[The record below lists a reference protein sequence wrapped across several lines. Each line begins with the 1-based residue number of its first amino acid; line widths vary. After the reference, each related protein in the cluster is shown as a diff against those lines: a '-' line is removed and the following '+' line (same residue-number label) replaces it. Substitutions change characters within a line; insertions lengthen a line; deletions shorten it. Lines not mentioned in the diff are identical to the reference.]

1 MARQLHEKKVRGL
14 GKEEYIVRHCDVLII
29 GGGIIGCSIAY
40 YTSKYGRDVTIIE
53 KGEFVSGTSS
63 RCDGN
68 ILAID
73 KDPGFDSQM
82 SLVSQKLVTD
92 LSEELEHSFEYRAP
106 GSILVC
112 ESDEEME
119 AAQQWVNRQKEAG
132 LPFRMLDRQDIREE
146 SPFFADDLLGG
157 LECATDSTVNPYL
170 LAFSLVSE
178 AQKFGAK
185 AFKQT
190 VVKSMEIETDGSF
203 VVETTNGTFTAQQV
217 VNAAGVWAPKIGQM
231 LNINIPIEPRKGH
244 IIVAS
249 RQQHVGCRKV
259 MEFGYLIS
267 KFGGK
272 RKVDALTEK
281 YGVALVF
288 EPTESQNFLI
298 GSSREFVGFH
308 TRINNEVIKC
318 IANRAIR
325 FYPKMADMMVIR
337 SYAGLRPW
345 TEDHLPIISR
355 VEHIPNYFIA
365 AGHEGDGIS
374 LAAVTGKVIEEL
386 LNEKETIIPIEPLR
400 LSRFTERVLNG

>member
-1 MARQLHEKKVRGL
+1 M
-14 GKEEYIVRHCDVLII
+14 RHCDVLII

-53 KGEFVSGTSS
+53 KGEFVRGTSS

-119 AAQQWVNRQKEAG
+119 AAQQWVNRQKDAG

-170 LAFSLVSE
+170 LAFSLLAES
-178 AQKFGAK
+178 KKMGAK
-185 AFKQT
+185 AINHT
-190 VVKSMEIETDGSF
+190 EVKEMKRDIGGSF
-203 VVETTNGTFTAQQV
+203 IVETTNGTFTAKQV
-217 VNAAGVWAPKIGQM
+217 VNAAGAWAPKIGQM
-231 LNINIPIEPRKGH
+231 LDVNIPIEPRKGH

-355 VEHIPNYFIA
+355 VDHIPNYYIA

>member
-1 MARQLHEKKVRGL
+1 M
-14 GKEEYIVRHCDVLII
+14 RHCDVLII

-119 AAQQWVNRQKEAG
+119 AAQQWEDKQKEAG

-170 LAFSLVSE
+170 LAFSLLSE

-190 VVKSMEIETDGSF
+190 EVKSMNIETNGSF
-203 VVETTNGTFTAQQV
+203 VVETTNGTFTAKQV

-231 LNINIPIEPRKGH
+231 LNVNIPIEPRKGH

-267 KFGGK
+267 KLARK

>member
-1 MARQLHEKKVRGL
+1 M
-14 GKEEYIVRHCDVLII
+14 RHCDVLII

-82 SLVSQKLVTD
+82 SLVSQKLVTE

-119 AAQQWVNRQKEAG
+119 AAQQWVDRQKEVG
-132 LPFRMLDRQDIREE
+132 LPFRMLDRQDIRAE

-170 LAFSLVSE
+170 LAFSLLAE
-178 AQKFGAK
+178 AKKFGAK
-185 AFKQT
+185 AFNHT
-190 VVKSMEIETDGSF
+190 EVKEMKRNIDGSF
-203 VVETTNGTFTAQQV
+203 IVETTNGTFTAKQV

-231 LNINIPIEPRKGH
+231 LDVHIPIEPRKGH

-249 RQQHVGCRKV
+249 RQQHVGSRKV

-308 TRINNEVIKC
+308 TKINNEVIKC

-400 LSRFTERVLNG
+400 LSRFTERVLSG

>member
-1 MARQLHEKKVRGL
+1 M
-14 GKEEYIVRHCDVLII
+14 RHCDVLII

-119 AAQQWVNRQKEAG
+119 AAQQWVNRQKDAG

-170 LAFSLVSE
+170 LAFSLLAES
-178 AQKFGAK
+178 KKMGAK
-185 AFKQT
+185 AINHT
-190 VVKSMEIETDGSF
+190 EVKEMKRDIDGSF
-203 VVETTNGTFTAQQV
+203 IVETTNGTFTAKQV

-231 LNINIPIEPRKGH
+231 LDVNIPIEPRKGH

-281 YGVALVF
+281 YGAALVF

-355 VEHIPNYFIA
+355 VDHIPNYYIA

-386 LNEKETIIPIEPLR
+386 LNEKETIIPIEPLC

>member
-1 MARQLHEKKVRGL
+1 M
-14 GKEEYIVRHCDVLII
+14 RHCDVLII

-170 LAFSLVSE
+170 LAFALLTESK
-178 AQKFGAK
+178 KFGTK
-185 AFKQT
+185 AFNHT
-190 VVKSMEIETDGSF
+190 EVKEMKRDIDGSF
-203 VVETTNGTFTAQQV
+203 IVETTNGTFTAKQV

-231 LNINIPIEPRKGH
+231 LDVNIPIEPRKGH

-267 KFGGK
+267 KFGGQ

-308 TRINNEVIKC
+308 TRINNDVIKC

-325 FYPKMADMMVIR
+325 FYPKMVDMMVIR

>member
-1 MARQLHEKKVRGL
+1 M
-14 GKEEYIVRHCDVLII
+14 RHCDVLII

-92 LSEELEHSFEYRAP
+92 LSEKLEYSFEYRAP

-170 LAFSLVSE
+170 LAFSLLSE

-190 VVKSMEIETDGSF
+190 EVKSMNIETNGSF
-203 VVETTNGTFTAQQV
+203 VVETTNGTFTAKQV

-231 LNINIPIEPRKGH
+231 LNVNIPIEPRKGH

>member
-1 MARQLHEKKVRGL
+1 M
-14 GKEEYIVRHCDVLII
+14 RHCDVLII
-29 GGGIIGCSIAY
+29 GGGIIGCSMAY

-119 AAQQWVNRQKEAG
+119 AAQQWVNRQKKAG

-170 LAFSLVSE
+170 LAFSLLSE

-190 VVKSMEIETDGSF
+190 EVKSMKIETNGSF
-203 VVETTNGTFTAQQV
+203 VVETTNGTFTAKQV

-231 LNINIPIEPRKGH
+231 LDINIPIEPRKGH

-272 RKVDALTEK
+272 RKVDVLTEK

>member
-1 MARQLHEKKVRGL
+1 M
-14 GKEEYIVRHCDVLII
+14 RHCDVLII

-119 AAQQWVNRQKEAG
+119 AAQQWVNRQKKAG

-170 LAFSLVSE
+170 LAFSLLSE

-190 VVKSMEIETDGSF
+190 EVKSMKIETNGSF
-203 VVETTNGTFTAQQV
+203 VVETTNGTFTAKQV

-231 LNINIPIEPRKGH
+231 LDINIPIEPRKGH

-325 FYPKMADMMVIR
+325 FYPKMANMMVIR

>member
-1 MARQLHEKKVRGL
+1 M
-14 GKEEYIVRHCDVLII
+14 RHCDVLII

-170 LAFSLVSE
+170 LAFALLAESK
-178 AQKFGAK
+178 KFGTK
-185 AFKQT
+185 AFNHT
-190 VVKSMEIETDGSF
+190 EVKEMKRDIDGSF
-203 VVETTNGTFTAQQV
+203 IVETTNGTFTAKQV
-217 VNAAGVWAPKIGQM
+217 MNAAGVWAPKIGQM
-231 LNINIPIEPRKGH
+231 LDVNIPIEPRKGH

-267 KFGGK
+267 KFGGQ

-308 TRINNEVIKC
+308 TRINNDVIKC

-325 FYPKMADMMVIR
+325 FYPKMVDMMVIR

>member
-1 MARQLHEKKVRGL
+1 M
-14 GKEEYIVRHCDVLII
+14 RHCDVLII

-82 SLVSQKLVTD
+82 SLVSQKLVTS

-132 LPFRMLDRQDIREE
+132 LPFRMLDRKDIREE

-170 LAFSLVSE
+170 LAFALLAESK
-178 AQKFGAK
+178 KFGTK
-185 AFKQT
+185 AFNHT
-190 VVKSMEIETDGSF
+190 EVKEMKRDIDGSF
-203 VVETTNGTFTAQQV
+203 IVETTNGTFTAKQV

-231 LNINIPIEPRKGH
+231 LDVNIPIEPRKGH

-267 KFGGK
+267 KFGGQ

-308 TRINNEVIKC
+308 TKINNEVIKC

>member
-1 MARQLHEKKVRGL
+1 M
-14 GKEEYIVRHCDVLII
+14 RHCDVLII

-92 LSEELEHSFEYRAP
+92 LSEKLEYSFEYRAP

-146 SPFFADDLLGG
+146 SPFFGDDLLGG

-170 LAFSLVSE
+170 LAFSLLSE

-190 VVKSMEIETDGSF
+190 EVKSMNIETNGSF
-203 VVETTNGTFTAQQV
+203 VVETTNGTFTAKQV

-231 LNINIPIEPRKGH
+231 LNVNIPIEPRKGH

>member
-1 MARQLHEKKVRGL
+1 M
-14 GKEEYIVRHCDVLII
+14 RHCDVLIL

-40 YTSKYGRDVTIIE
+40 YTSKYGRDVTIID

-82 SLVSQKLVTD
+82 SLVSQKLVTE

-112 ESDEEME
+112 ESEEEME
-119 AAQQWVNRQKEAG
+119 AAQKWVNRQKEAG

-170 LAFSLVSE
+170 LAFSLLAE
-178 AQKFGAK
+178 AEKLGAK
-185 AFKQT
+185 SFKHT
-190 VVKSMEIETDGSF
+190 EVKEMRRAIDGSF
-203 VVETTNGTFTAQQV
+203 IVETTNGTFTAKQI
-217 VNAAGVWAPKIGQM
+217 VNAAGVGAPKIGEM
-231 LNINIPIEPRKGH
+231 LDLSIPIEPRKGH

-249 RQQHVGCRKV
+249 RQQHVGSRKV

-355 VEHIPNYFIA
+355 VEHIPNYYIA

-386 LNEKETIIPIEPLR
+386 LNERETSIPIEPLR
-400 LSRFTERVLNG
+400 LNRFTERVLNG

>member
-1 MARQLHEKKVRGL
+1 M
-14 GKEEYIVRHCDVLII
+14 RHCDVLII

-132 LPFRMLDRQDIREE
+132 LLFRMLDRQDIREE

-170 LAFSLVSE
+170 LAFSLLSE

-190 VVKSMEIETDGSF
+190 EVKSMEIETDGSF

-400 LSRFTERVLNG
+400 LSRFTERVLNE

>member
-1 MARQLHEKKVRGL
+1 M
-14 GKEEYIVRHCDVLII
+14 RHCDVLII

-119 AAQQWVNRQKEAG
+119 AAQQWVNRQKEVG

-170 LAFSLVSE
+170 LAFSLLAESK
-178 AQKFGAK
+178 KFGTK
-185 AFKQT
+185 VFNHT
-190 VVKSMEIETDGSF
+190 EVKEMKRDIDGSF
-203 VVETTNGTFTAQQV
+203 IVETTNGTFTAKQV

-231 LNINIPIEPRKGH
+231 LDVNIPIEPRKGH

>member
-1 MARQLHEKKVRGL
+1 M
-14 GKEEYIVRHCDVLII
+14 RHCDVLII

-92 LSEELEHSFEYRAP
+92 LSENLEHSFEYRAP

-119 AAQQWVNRQKEAG
+119 AAQQWVDRQKEAG

-170 LAFSLVSE
+170 LAFSLLSE

-190 VVKSMEIETDGSF
+190 EVKSMKIETNGSF
-203 VVETTNGTFTAQQV
+203 VVETTNGTFTAKQV

-231 LNINIPIEPRKGH
+231 LNVNIPIEPRKGH

>member
-1 MARQLHEKKVRGL
+1 MARQLHKKKVRGL

-170 LAFSLVSE
+170 LAFSLLSE

-190 VVKSMEIETDGSF
+190 EVKSMEIETDGSF
-203 VVETTNGTFTAQQV
+203 VVETTNGTFTAKQV

-231 LNINIPIEPRKGH
+231 LNVNIPIEPRKGH

>member
-1 MARQLHEKKVRGL
+1 M
-14 GKEEYIVRHCDVLII
+14 RHCDVLII

-170 LAFSLVSE
+170 LAFSLLSE

-190 VVKSMEIETDGSF
+190 EVKSINIDTNGSF

>member
-1 MARQLHEKKVRGL
+1 M
-14 GKEEYIVRHCDVLII
+14 RHCDVLIV

-119 AAQQWVNRQKEAG
+119 AAQQWVKRQKEAG

-146 SPFFADDLLGG
+146 SPFFAEDLLGG

-170 LAFSLVSE
+170 FAFSLLTESK
-178 AQKFGAK
+178 KFGTK
-185 AFKQT
+185 AFNHT
-190 VVKSMEIETDGSF
+190 EVKEMKRDIDGSF
-203 VVETTNGTFTAQQV
+203 IVETTNGTFTAKQV

-231 LNINIPIEPRKGH
+231 LDVNIPIEPRKGH

-272 RKVDALTEK
+272 RKVDALTGK

-308 TRINNEVIKC
+308 TKINNEVIKC

-355 VEHIPNYFIA
+355 VQHIPNYFIA

>member
-1 MARQLHEKKVRGL
+1 M
-14 GKEEYIVRHCDVLII
+14 RHCDVLII

-170 LAFSLVSE
+170 LAFSLLSE

-190 VVKSMEIETDGSF
+190 EVKSMEIETDGSF

-400 LSRFTERVLNG
+400 LSRFTERVLNE

>member
-1 MARQLHEKKVRGL
+1 MGQSA
-14 GKEEYIVRHCDVLII
+14 
-29 GGGIIGCSIAY
+29 
-40 YTSKYGRDVTIIE
+40 
-53 KGEFVSGTSS
+53 
-63 RCDGN
+63 
-68 ILAID
+68 
-73 KDPGFDSQM
+73 
-82 SLVSQKLVTD
+82 
-92 LSEELEHSFEYRAP
+92 
-106 GSILVC
+106 
-112 ESDEEME
+112 
-119 AAQQWVNRQKEAG
+119 KEAG
-132 LPFRMLDRQDIREE
+132 LPFRMLDRQDIRDE

-170 LAFSLVSE
+170 LAFSLLAESK
-178 AQKFGAK
+178 KFGTK
-185 AFKQT
+185 AFNHT
-190 VVKSMEIETDGSF
+190 EVKEIKRDIDGSF
-203 VVETTNGTFTAQQV
+203 IVETTNGTFTAKQV

-231 LNINIPIEPRKGH
+231 LDVNIPIEPRKGH

-308 TRINNEVIKC
+308 TKINNEVIKC

-345 TEDHLPIISR
+345 TEDHLPIISG

-386 LNEKETIIPIEPLR
+386 LNDKETIIPIEQLR

>member
-1 MARQLHEKKVRGL
+1 MNAIK
-14 GKEEYIVRHCDVLII
+14 HCDVVVI

-40 YTSKYGRDVTIIE
+40 YAAKYGRDVTIIE

-82 SLVSQKLVTD
+82 SLFSQRLVD
-92 LSEELEHSFEYRAP
+92 ELSSELEHPFEYRAP

-119 AAQQWVNRQKEAG
+119 AAKQWVDRQKNAG
-132 LPFRMLDRQDIREE
+132 LPFRMLDREDIRQE

-170 LAFSLVSE
+170 LAFSLLE
-178 AQKFGAK
+178 GAKKFGAEALK
-185 AFKQT
+185 HTEVKEMKQ
-190 VVKSMEIETDGSF
+190 KENGSFAIETTKGSF
-203 VVETTNGTFTAQQV
+203 TAKHV
-217 VNAAGVWAPKIGQM
+217 VNAAGIWAPKIGEM
-231 LNINIPIEPRKGH
+231 LNLSIPIQPRKGH

-249 RQQHVGCRKV
+249 RQRHVGSRKV

-272 RKVDALTEK
+272 RRVDPLTEK

-308 TRINNEVIKC
+308 TNVNNEVMKC

-325 FYPKMADMMVIR
+325 FYPRMADMMVIR
-337 SYAGLRPW
+337 CYTGLRPW
-345 TEDHLPIISR
+345 TEDHLPIVSQ
-355 VEHIPNYFIA
+355 VDSIPNYYIA

-374 LAAVTGKVIEEL
+374 LAAVTGKLIEEL
-386 LNEKETIIPIEPLR
+386 INEKSTSIPADPLR
-400 LSRFTERVLNG
+400 FNRFTERVLNK

>member
-1 MARQLHEKKVRGL
+1 MARQLHKKKVRGL

-170 LAFSLVSE
+170 LAFSLLSE

-190 VVKSMEIETDGSF
+190 EVKSMKIETNGSF
-203 VVETTNGTFTAQQV
+203 VVETTNGTFTAKQV

-272 RKVDALTEK
+272 RKVDVLTEK

>member
-1 MARQLHEKKVRGL
+1 MK
-14 GKEEYIVRHCDVLII
+14 HCEVLII
-29 GGGIIGCSIAY
+29 GGGIIGCAIAY
-40 YTSKYGRDVTIIE
+40 YTAKSGKEVTIIE

-82 SLVSQKLVTD
+82 SLFSQHLVD
-92 LSEELEHSFEYRAP
+92 ELSSELEHPFEYRAP

-119 AAQQWVNRQKEAG
+119 AATQWVERQRNAG
-132 LPFRMLDRQDIREE
+132 LPFRMLDRQDIRQE

-170 LAFSLVSE
+170 LAFALLE
-178 AQKFGAK
+178 GAK
-185 AFKQT
+185 TLGTQAFPYT
-190 VVKSMEIETDGSF
+190 EVKEMKRREDGSF
-203 VVETTNGTFTAQQV
+203 VVETTNGSFTAKYV
-217 VNAAGVWAPKIGQM
+217 VNAAGIWAPKIGGM
-231 LNINIPIEPRKGH
+231 LDLSIPIQPRKGH

-249 RQQHVGCRKV
+249 RQQHVGSRKV

-272 RKVDALTEK
+272 RRVDPVTEK

-298 GSSREFVGFH
+298 GSSREFAGFH
-308 TRINNEVIKC
+308 TNVNNEVMKC

-337 SYAGLRPW
+337 CYTGLRPW
-345 TEDHLPIISR
+345 TEDHLPIVSQ
-355 VEHIPNYFIA
+355 VDNIPNYYIA

-374 LAAVTGKVIEEL
+374 LAAVTGKLIEEL
-386 LNEKETIIPIEPLR
+386 INETSTSIPAEPLR
-400 LSRFTERVLNG
+400 FNRFTERVLH

>member
-1 MARQLHEKKVRGL
+1 M
-14 GKEEYIVRHCDVLII
+14 RHCDVLII

-119 AAQQWVNRQKEAG
+119 AAQQWVNRQKDAG

-170 LAFSLVSE
+170 LAFSLLAES
-178 AQKFGAK
+178 KKMGAK
-185 AFKQT
+185 AINHT
-190 VVKSMEIETDGSF
+190 EVKEMKRDIDGSF
-203 VVETTNGTFTAQQV
+203 IVETTNGTFTAKQI

-231 LNINIPIEPRKGH
+231 LDVNIPIEPRKGH

-355 VEHIPNYFIA
+355 VDHIPNYYIA

-400 LSRFTERVLNG
+400 LSRFTERVLNE

>member
-1 MARQLHEKKVRGL
+1 
-14 GKEEYIVRHCDVLII
+14 VRHCDVLII

-170 LAFSLVSE
+170 LAFSLLSE
-178 AQKFGAK
+178 AQKFGTK

-190 VVKSMEIETDGSF
+190 EVKSINIDTNGSF

-231 LNINIPIEPRKGH
+231 LNVNIPIEPRKGH

-281 YGVALVF
+281 YGIALVF

-386 LNEKETIIPIEPLR
+386 LNEKETDR
-400 LSRFTERVLNG
+400 KSVV

>member
-1 MARQLHEKKVRGL
+1 M
-14 GKEEYIVRHCDVLII
+14 RHCDVLII

-146 SPFFADDLLGG
+146 SPFFAEELLGG

-170 LAFSLVSE
+170 LAFSLLTESK
-178 AQKFGAK
+178 KFGTK
-185 AFKQT
+185 AFNHT
-190 VVKSMEIETDGSF
+190 EVKEMKRDIDGSF
-203 VVETTNGTFTAQQV
+203 IVETTNGTFTAKQV
-217 VNAAGVWAPKIGQM
+217 VNAAGVWAPKIGEM
-231 LNINIPIEPRKGH
+231 LDVNIPIEPRKGH

-308 TRINNEVIKC
+308 TKINNEVIKC

-355 VEHIPNYFIA
+355 VQHIPNYFIA

>member
-1 MARQLHEKKVRGL
+1 M
-14 GKEEYIVRHCDVLII
+14 RHCDVLIL

-40 YTSKYGRDVTIIE
+40 YTSKYGRDVTIID

-82 SLVSQKLVTD
+82 SLVSQKLVTE

-112 ESDEEME
+112 ESEEEME
-119 AAQQWVNRQKEAG
+119 AAQKWVNRQKEAG

-170 LAFSLVSE
+170 LAFSLLAE
-178 AQKFGAK
+178 AEKLGAK
-185 AFKQT
+185 SIKHT
-190 VVKSMEIETDGSF
+190 EVKEMRRAIDGSF
-203 VVETTNGTFTAQQV
+203 IVETTNGTFTAKQI
-217 VNAAGVWAPKIGQM
+217 VNAAGVWAPKIGEM
-231 LNINIPIEPRKGH
+231 LDLSIPIEPRKGH

-249 RQQHVGCRKV
+249 RQQHVGSRKV

-355 VEHIPNYFIA
+355 VEHIPNYYIA

-386 LNEKETIIPIEPLR
+386 LNERETSIPIEPLR
-400 LSRFTERVLNG
+400 LNRFTERVLNG

>member
-1 MARQLHEKKVRGL
+1 M
-14 GKEEYIVRHCDVLII
+14 RHCDVLII

-119 AAQQWVNRQKEAG
+119 AAQQWINRQKQAG

-170 LAFSLVSE
+170 LAFSLLSE
-178 AQKFGAK
+178 SKKYGTK
-185 AFKQT
+185 AFNHT
-190 VVKSMEIETDGSF
+190 EVKEMKRDIDGF
-203 VVETTNGTFTAQQV
+203 FIVETTNGTFTAKQV

-231 LNINIPIEPRKGH
+231 LDINIPIEPRKGH

-386 LNEKETIIPIEPLR
+386 LNEKETIIPTEPLR